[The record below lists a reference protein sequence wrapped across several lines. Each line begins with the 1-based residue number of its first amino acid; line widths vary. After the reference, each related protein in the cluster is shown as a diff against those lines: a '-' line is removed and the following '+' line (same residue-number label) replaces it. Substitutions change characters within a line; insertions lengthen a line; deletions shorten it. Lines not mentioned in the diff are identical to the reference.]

1 MQHKNTSSNQQDAPS
16 KSTGVLRNA
25 LLMAAGTMSSRVL
38 GLIRDVLFAAL
49 FPKMVTDAW
58 TVAFKLPNFFRRL
71 LGEGSLGVS
80 LIPVF
85 VECQVNDPSAVRAKN
100 LVNSFYSFLLV
111 ILTVVTTLGVL
122 FAEPLILLITDPAY
136 AAIPGKLELTVMM
149 AQIMFCFIFLISTFA
164 FLMGIH
170 NALGSF
176 AWPGFAP
183 ALWNIAMIVGIL
195 WPAQWQ
201 SQPGVAA
208 AWSVVI
214 GGALQVVVLIPGLY
228 RRGFLPRWSFHWF
241 NSDVARVWLRMLPG
255 MAGLAVLQV
264 TTLLNTYFASKLGEG
279 SNTYFFYADRLLEL
293 PLSLVSVSLGTAL
306 LPLLS
311 GYWAKGEKE
320 QLIETSLKY
329 FKLNLFIGVAA
340 ALGLFVLS
348 EPLVQMFFE
357 RGRFTAEDTLVTSQ
371 ILQVS
376 AFTLIVSSGVRVL
389 VPSFNAIGSTW
400 FPAAVSAVCVVFH
413 ASVAGFFLNLY
424 QAQGLALATVLSA
437 ALNLTL
443 LFFGF
448 SYFIGRFPVLSLAKS
463 MLLFLLPASA
473 MSGFLFVFSSQQKN
487 FEQVA
492 FLVVEPIL
500 PWLTQFPTLWRVA
513 YLLPVIG
520 LAALIYFGVGL
531 LMNLPE
537 AKESFGTFVQ
547 KVKGRFQRK

>member
-1 MQHKNTSSNQQDAPS
+1 
-16 KSTGVLRNA
+16 
-25 LLMAAGTMSSRVL
+25 MAAGTMSSRVL

-49 FPKMVTDAW
+49 FPRMVTDAW

-85 VECQVNDPSAVRAKN
+85 VECQMSDSSEVRAKN
-100 LVNSFYSFLLV
+100 LVNSFYSLLLV
-111 ILTVVTTLGVL
+111 LLALVTTLGVL

-136 AAIPGKLELTVMM
+136 AAVPGKLELTVMM
-149 AQIMFCFIFLISTFA
+149 AQIMFGFIFLISTFA
-164 FLMGIH
+164 FFMGIH

-183 ALWNIAMIVGIL
+183 ALWNVAMIVGIL
-195 WPAQWQ
+195 WPGPWQ
-201 SQPGVAA
+201 SQHGVAA
-208 AWSVVI
+208 AWSVVL

-228 RRGFLPRWSFHWF
+228 RRGFLPRWSFRWL

-311 GYWAKGEKE
+311 GFWAKKEKE
-320 QLIETSLKY
+320 KLIETSLKY
-329 FKLNLFIGVAA
+329 FKLNLFVGLAA

-357 RGRFTAEDTLVTSQ
+357 RGRFTTEDTLITSQ

-389 VPSFNAIGSTW
+389 VPSFNAVGNTW

-413 ASVAGFFLNLY
+413 GSIASYFLNLY
-424 QAQGLALATVLSA
+424 QAKGLALATVLSA
-437 ALNLTL
+437 ALNLIL

-448 SYFIGRFPVLSLAKS
+448 SYFIGRFPILSLTKS
-463 MLLFLLPASA
+463 LFLFLVPAAA
-473 MSGFLFVFSSQQKN
+473 MSSFIFLFSSQQKN

-492 FLVVEPIL
+492 FLFVEPLL
-500 PWLTQFPTLWRVA
+500 PWLTQFPTLWRAA
-513 YLLPVIG
+513 YLFPVIAI
-520 LAALIYFGVGL
+520 AALIYFGVGL

-537 AKESFGTFVQ
+537 AKETFGTLVQ
-547 KVKGRFQRK
+547 KVKRRLQRKRG